1 MHKIVSLILLFV
13 SVNLFAQNDAAK
25 DTAAT
30 SVITAVGK
38 PDGKKT
44 TVKINKEGGGLRS
57 SDGIVELII
66 PAGAVSKKTDISIQP
81 ITNLMTNGDGKAYR
95 LEPSGIQFKQPVQL
109 IFHYDEE
116 ETKDSMQLLLGIS
129 MQDDKGQWYSLN
141 KTELDTIAKTISGSI
156 NHFSDW
162 GKFEAIK
169 LYPSYARL
177 KVKKS
182 HHLEIDL
189 VTSEGDDNLLTPLDN
204 LDAALLSAL
213 KKRKIPWTSTW
224 EATSG
229 NIARESKT
237 TATYTA
243 PATVPAQNPVAI
255 TANLNGPTYT
265 IKVKGELIP
274 FKELEL
280 VSNILVFDDAYE
292 VTMVS
297 EIQGMSGTCLGAAT
311 YKDTGSFV
319 ISLNGNEA
327 RIIERVNRNTSAFLD
342 YSGGRCWGYTILKS
356 GTGNIHIAGTPV
368 IKVTPPAGPGKS
380 ATIEISFRRG
390 PSIFPLFQVTCK
402 CDDAPGGPTTGTN
415 AQGVAM
421 MAGIL
426 PAQPTYIKFEAKEG
440 EQTIIKQ
447 GEPGDPIYTRF
458 TVTQLKED

>member
-1 MHKIVSLILLFV
+1 M
-13 SVNLFAQNDAAK
+13 
-25 DTAAT
+25 
-30 SVITAVGK
+30 
-38 PDGKKT
+38 
-44 TVKINKEGGGLRS
+44 
-57 SDGIVELII
+57 VELIF
-66 PAGAVSKKTDISIQP
+66 PAGAVTKKTDISIQP

-109 IFHYDEE
+109 IFQYDEE

-141 KTELDTIAKTISGSI
+141 KTELDTTAKTISGSI

-169 LYPSYARL
+169 LYPSSARL
-177 KVKKS
+177 KVKKT

-213 KKRKIPWTSTW
+213 KKRKISWTSTW
-224 EATSG
+224 TATSG

-243 PATVPAQNPVAI
+243 PSTVPAQNPVAV
-255 TANLNGPTYT
+255 TANLNGLTYT
-265 IKVKGELIP
+265 TKVKGKLITFGEL
-274 FKELEL
+274 KL

-319 ISLNGNEA
+319 VSLNGNEA

-342 YSGGRCWGYTILKS
+342 YSGGRCWGYKILKS

-380 ATIEISFRRG
+380 AIIEISFRQT

-402 CDDAPGGPTTGTN
+402 CDDAPGGPMTGTN
-415 AQGVAM
+415 AQGIAM

-426 PAQPTYIKFEAKEG
+426 PAQPIYIKFEAKEG
-440 EQTIIKQ
+440 EQSILKH